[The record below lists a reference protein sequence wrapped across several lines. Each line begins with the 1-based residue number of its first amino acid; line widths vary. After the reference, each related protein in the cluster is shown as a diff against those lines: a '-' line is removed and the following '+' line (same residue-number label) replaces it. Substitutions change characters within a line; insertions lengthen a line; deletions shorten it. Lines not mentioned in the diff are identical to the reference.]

1 MAIPLKTTS
10 STTSSPPKQVGS
22 TSQKANSEQFL
33 TFSVSPTQKV
43 MLATRQLVEILN
55 LSLGQITAIADVAP
69 TVMGVC
75 NWRGEVLWVVDLAYL
90 MGFEPIY
97 RSGYT
102 QTNCSVILVRQN
114 ASQRESQGIAIGLA
128 VTQVGQM
135 LWCESEQILPAP
147 ATIANSG
154 MGKFLRGY
162 WLNETGW
169 LEGSETLLVLNG
181 DALVRAFQ

>member
-1 MAIPLKTTS
+1 MATPLTTTGSITS
-10 STTSSPPKQVGS
+10 STPNSTPKQTGS
-22 TSQKANSEQFL
+22 AHQKINTEQFL

-43 MLATRQLVEILN
+43 MLATKQLVEILN

-90 MGFEPIY
+90 MGFEPLY

-102 QTNCSVILVRQN
+102 QTNCSVILVR
-114 ASQRESQGIAIGLA
+114 SQGMAIGLA

-147 ATIANSG
+147 ATFANSG

-169 LEGSETLLVLNG
+169 HEGSETLLVLNG